1 MQKQRWRKLTRQESD
16 KIQKV
21 HLEIQTRI
29 SEVKEREKTST
40 VQLVRTGA
48 VLDGLVCSKHCLIIA
63 LFLSTLLV
71 H

>member
-1 MQKQRWRKLTRQESD
+1 MRKQRWRKLTRQEND

-29 SEVKEREKTST
+29 SVKEREKTST
-40 VQLVRTGA
+40 EQVVRTGA
-48 VLDGLVCSKHCLIIA
+48 VLDRLVCSKHCLIIA
-63 LFLSTLLV
+63 LFLSALLV